1 MLSSVMLPYERP
13 QVRTLIERLTE
24 PPRTI
29 VAVFGPRQSGKTTA
43 VKQALH
49 RIPWPSRYWTTEE
62 TDDPAIAEEIRSGE
76 LASAL
81 PARQP
86 APLDGQWITSRWEAA
101 RQDADEA
108 VRRGAGG
115 FVLVLDEIQ
124 NVPQWSSVVKGLWD
138 RDRFEDRPL
147 HVVIL
152 GSAPMRVQSGLTE
165 SLMGRFE
172 RVDFGHWSFQEMR
185 AAFGFDLDTYLF
197 HGGYPG
203 AAPRV
208 GQPGRWGEYIQYS
221 VIQPSVERDVL
232 AMTRITKPALLK
244 RLFDMSARYSGQ
256 IVSYRKLQGHLQDA
270 GNTTT
275 LARYL
280 DLLETAG
287 LVTGLPKFA
296 MAPHR
301 RGFPPKLNV
310 LNTALM
316 TASSDYT
323 FTEARADR
331 AYWGRIVESGVGA
344 HLFATRAH
352 GLRLYY
358 WREGDF
364 EVDFVCKRGPRILG
378 IEAKSGAFRRSR
390 SGLDAFQRKFPGSR
404 TMTVGEGGVPIV
416 EFLSKPVESWLSEP
430 WD

>member
-1 MLSSVMLPYERP
+1 MITYKRP
-13 QVRTLIERLTE
+13 QVSTLVERLTE

-43 VKQALH
+43 VKQALR
-49 RIPWPSRYWTTEE
+49 RIRWPSRYWTTEE
-62 TDDPAIAEEIRSGE
+62 PDDPSLAEEIRSGE
-76 LASAL
+76 LAL
-81 PARQP
+81 VPPARQP
-86 APLDGQWITSRWEAA
+86 APLDWQWIIGRWEAA
-101 RQDADEA
+101 RREADEA

-124 NVPQWSSVVKGLWD
+124 NIPQWSSVVKGLWD

-172 RVDFGHWSFQEMR
+172 RVEFGHWSFQEMR
-185 AAFGFDLDTYLF
+185 MAFGFDLDTYLF
-197 HGGYPG
+197 YGGYPG
-203 AAPRV
+203 AGPRV
-208 GQPGRWGEYIQYS
+208 GQPARWGEYIQHS

-244 RLFDMSARYSGQ
+244 RLFDMSAQYSGQ
-256 IVSYRKLQGHLQDA
+256 IVSYRKLQGHLQDV

-287 LVTGLPKFA
+287 LVAGLPKFA

-344 HLFATRAH
+344 HLFATRVH
-352 GLRLYY
+352 GLKLYY

-364 EVDFVCKRGPRILG
+364 EVDFVGKRGPRVFG
-378 IEAKSGAFRRSR
+378 IKVKSGAFRRSR
-390 SGLDAFQRKFPGSR
+390 SGLDAFQRKFPDSR
-404 TMTVGEGGVPIV
+404 TITVGEGGVPLV
-416 EFLSKPVESWLSEP
+416 EFLSEPVESWVSEP

>member
-1 MLSSVMLPYERP
+1 MQEYERP
-13 QVRTLIERLTE
+13 QVATLVERLTE
-24 PPRTI
+24 VPRTI
-29 VAVFGPRQSGKTTA
+29 VAVFGPRQSGNTTA
-43 VKQALH
+43 VRQALR

-62 TDDPAIAEEIRSGE
+62 LDDPG
-76 LASAL
+76 LAAGVLSDEFPSERMAG
-81 PARQP
+81 RFDR
-86 APLDGQWITSRWEAA
+86 LDWQWIIRRWEAA
-101 RQDADEA
+101 RNEA
-108 VRRGAGG
+108 ETAAKRGAGG

-124 NVPQWSSVVKGLWD
+124 NIPQWSTVVKGLWD

-172 RVDFGHWSFQEMR
+172 RVQFDHWSFREMQ

-203 AAPRV
+203 AGRMV
-208 GQPGRWGEYIQYS
+208 GQSARWGDYIRHS

-232 AMTRITKPALLK
+232 AMTRIDKPALLK
-244 RLFDMSARYSGQ
+244 RLFDMSALYSGQ
-256 IVSYRKLQGHLQDA
+256 IVSYRKLQGQLQDA

-280 DLLETAG
+280 NLLETAG
-287 LVTGLPKFA
+287 LVAGLPKFA
-296 MAPHR
+296 NAPHR

-323 FTEARADR
+323 FREARADR
-331 AYWGRIVESGVGA
+331 AHWGRIVESGVGA
-344 HLFATRAH
+344 HLFSTRGY

-358 WREGDF
+358 WREGDL
-364 EVDFVCKRGPRILG
+364 EVDFVCKRGPQLLG
-378 IEAKSGAFRRSR
+378 IEVKSGSFRRSR
-390 SGLDAFQRKFPGSR
+390 SGLDAFRRNFPGSR
-404 TMTVGEGGVPIV
+404 ILTVGEGGVPLV
-416 EFLSKPVESWLSEP
+416 EFLSEPVESWLTES

>member
-1 MLSSVMLPYERP
+1 MIYERP
-13 QVRTLIERLTE
+13 QVGTLVQRLTE
-24 PPRTI
+24 APRTI

-43 VKQALH
+43 VKQALR

-62 TDDPAIAEEIRSGE
+62 PDDPALGAGFRPDE
-76 LASAL
+76 LPSAQVS
-81 PARQP
+81 RRIG
-86 APLDGQWITSRWEAA
+86 PLDSQWIIRRWEAA
-101 RQDADEA
+101 RQEA
-108 VRRGAGG
+108 GEAARRGAGG

-124 NVPQWSSVVKGLWD
+124 NIPQWSTVVKGLWD

-152 GSAPMRVQSGLTE
+152 GSAPLRVQSGLTE

-172 RVDFGHWSFQEMR
+172 TVQFDHWSFREME

-203 AAPRV
+203 AGRMV
-208 GQPGRWGEYIQYS
+208 GQPARWGDYIRHS

-232 AMTRITKPALLK
+232 AMTRIDKPALLK
-244 RLFDMSARYSGQ
+244 RLFDMSALYSGQ
-256 IVSYRKLQGHLQDA
+256 IVSYRKLQGQLQDA

-296 MAPHR
+296 NAPHR

-323 FTEARADR
+323 FREARADR
-331 AYWGRIVESGVGA
+331 AHWGRIVESGVGA
-344 HLFATRAH
+344 HLFSTRGY

-358 WREGDF
+358 WREGDL
-364 EVDFVCKRGPRILG
+364 EVDFVCKRGPQLLA
-378 IEAKSGAFRRSR
+378 IEVKSGSFRRSR
-390 SGLDAFQRKFPGSR
+390 SGLDAFRKNFAGSR
-404 TMTVGEGGVPIV
+404 ILTVGEGGVPLV
-416 EFLSKPVESWLSEP
+416 EFLSEPAEFWLTESW
-430 WD
+430 D